1 MAALM
6 AQAKTSA
13 ARHVP
18 VRSGSGSRDAGVL
31 GTSVRIRGKI
41 SGEGD
46 LQILGTVEG
55 DVVVRG
61 DLMIGESAHIETENL
76 EAQAVTIQGEVK
88 GDVNATGPVRLGRTA
103 RSCRAARASSAT
115 SRPRASRSPTAPT
128 SRATSTWMCD
138 GCSFRQRDNHR
149 P

>member
-1 MAALM
+1 M

-18 VRSGSGSRDAGVL
+18 VRSGSRDAGVL

-46 LQILGTVEG
+46 LQILGSVEG

-61 DLMIGESAHIETENL
+61 DLTIGESAHIETENL

-103 RSCRAARASSAT
+103 RVHGDLKGSEISIEEGAQFAGRIEADFELPASLGSSAPA
-115 SRPRASRSPTAPT
+115 RRA
-128 SRATSTWMCD
+128 D
-138 GCSFRQRDNHR
+138 GK
-149 P
+149 